1 MEKITTNLTNKKTKI
16 MKIPATVIWYN
27 PDNENIKNIR
37 TYIDYVEKLYIIDN
51 SKENNKKLADSLNNL
66 KAEYIYNDKNL
77 GIAKAWNLACEKAAN
92 DNFE

>member
-1 MEKITTNLTNKKTKI
+1 

-51 SKENNKKLADSLNNL
+51 SKKRIIIIELP
-66 KAEYIYNDKNL
+66 
-77 GIAKAWNLACEKAAN
+77 
-92 DNFE
+92 